1 MPVAQLFRWCGG
13 EVQVAPT
20 TGDKQLFVCAF
31 GDGRKSDY
39 PLMYLISAS
48 FLVREQAS
56 HPTDE
61 EAEGQE
67 YERHRVALFDAVN
80 LRQNVGG
87 GDGEERAGRDAD
99 RNGDIFRR

>member
-1 MPVAQLFRWCGG
+1 MSISAVGPIKCALPVAQLFRCRDG

-20 TGDKQLFVCAF
+20 NGDKRLLVCAF
-31 GDGRKSDY
+31 RDGRKSDY
-39 PLMYLISAS
+39 PLMDLVSAS
-48 FLVREQAS
+48 FSVREQAS

-61 EAEGQE
+61 KAEGQE

-87 GDGEERAGRDAD
+87 GDG
-99 RNGDIFRR
+99 